1 MREDLKK
8 LRHDR
13 SVRDYV
19 KKFSSWILDIDNVSK
34 ENKLFNFLSRL
45 QLRAQL
51 ELRRKKIEDSRL
63 VFGHHCCRWTG
74 RL

>member
-45 QLRAQL
+45 QLQAQL

>member
-45 QLRAQL
+45 QLQAQL

-74 RL
+74 RV